1 MRSLHHS
8 KAVRNKIL
16 DPLNMQHSYYKAIE
30 KHKYDIASGYFIN
43 NEEEISPPH
52 FIKVLIQ
59 KLSSKTQGLPMHL

>member
-1 MRSLHHS
+1 
-8 KAVRNKIL
+8 
-16 DPLNMQHSYYKAIE
+16 MQHSYYKAIE